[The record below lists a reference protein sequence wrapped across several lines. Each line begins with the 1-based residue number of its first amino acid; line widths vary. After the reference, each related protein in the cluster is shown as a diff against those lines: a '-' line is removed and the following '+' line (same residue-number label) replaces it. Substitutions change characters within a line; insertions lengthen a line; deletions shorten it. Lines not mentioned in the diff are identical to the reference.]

1 MTSKIHGFLLLALML
16 LAPHSW
22 SGMSAP
28 WFFLPNFHHDIRG
41 IEKLPASS
49 IGVQQPPPE
58 HVSGLLSFDSGLS
71 PMEQGLVRW
80 HEAEFPHRDFV
91 RMMPQNNV
99 FGWYAHVFDVP
110 KPFRGMD
117 LLLYL
122 GIIDD
127 ADETFL
133 NGGFINGY
141 GKVPDGSAWQD
152 DRLYRIPSNNLREK
166 DNLVA
171 VHVWSL
177 WGLGGIVGPPV
188 LKAAIAPQD
197 AHWEIAQLTDEDAP
211 TSGLNHA
218 QSEND
223 LFSVCFSGNEPEWR
237 RAALPWRNFATLPD
251 DIHYMVFRL
260 KFDMFQTDGA
270 PRLFKSPVVL
280 DSGPVFDVAAF
291 YLNGKRLGQIGRFP
305 ENNEPAFTEAAQ
317 RAQFIVPPK
326 AWSPNGRNELL
337 AVVYRESGVG
347 GLTEMPGLLLGNP
360 FEKTSRM
367 PYAERISLTNI
378 YMQSGMA
385 PKAKS
390 LLEKYK
396 PQNSQEQ
403 AWHLSFQAHLAF
415 LQWFDTGMN
424 DGSLRDHVLASLV
437 KILSAHS
444 VVAPKQSAMQAF
456 CRILRKAEA
465 DEAVMQAVR
474 KHFPSFSKECRF
486 VGIDNQT
493 RGDWLLHYGSAGW
506 ILPASEQVVDL
517 KSPNVQC
524 IPTGKDTSPPSS
536 PFQYRLEIPADR
548 DTARLWLSGS
558 SRDISD
564 ASALL
569 QHLPFLHYLGTLE
582 RLSSDILSA
591 PLAPDMTVRR
601 SAWWDDH
608 GEMHPFDDEGPDFL
622 VNIRTW
628 QAATRVSFYVYDADW
643 RTTAHP
649 RQQSLAVFS
658 PEGHFLNACWLGK
671 SDQGKY
677 ARFHVAL
684 SDITFR
690 INKHRSACTSI
701 SGVFFDRASHDVDWL
716 FEDCPAPLD
725 SERRDILSLSAPDI
739 YTSKKTLR
747 TADVACARRCRDEV
761 HDTIGQIMC
770 FQEKADWRL
779 SHPAVQ
785 ELIGRTTTVEDLAA
799 IIWHLDKLGI
809 HDYYWKIMLISQCF
823 VMMDFQDTKN
833 IVFNTEYLSRTLGE
847 AYSENWPFQQ
857 ILIHYLVK
865 KGVSTQSA
873 FVKKITERI
882 PIWST
887 SNHILDKMEAKHE
900 N

>member
-1 MTSKIHGFLLLALML
+1 MTSKIHGFLLLALLL

-22 SGMSAP
+22 SGMFAP

-49 IGVQQPPPE
+49 IGVLQPPAE
-58 HVSGLLSFDSGLS
+58 HASGLLSFDSGLS
-71 PMEQGLVRW
+71 PMEQHLVHW
-80 HEAEFPHRDFV
+80 QEAEFPHRDFV
-91 RMMPQNNV
+91 QMMPQNDV
-99 FGWYAHVFDVP
+99 FGWYAHVFDIP

-117 LLLYL
+117 LLIYL

-127 ADETFL
+127 SDETFL
-133 NGGFINGY
+133 NGNFIGGL
-141 GKVPDGSAWQD
+141 GKVPNGTAWQD
-152 DRLYRIPSNNLREK
+152 DRLYRVSSNNLREK

-188 LKAAIAPQD
+188 LKAAVAPKD
-197 AHWEIAQLTDEDAP
+197 AQYEISLINDKNAPLKGMNQALSSKDAFK
-211 TSGLNHA
+211 L
-218 QSEND
+218 
-223 LFSVCFSGNEPEWR
+223 CFSGKEPEWTVTGF
-237 RAALPWRNFATLPD
+237 PWEKFATLPD
-251 DIHYMVFRL
+251 DVHYMVFRL
-260 KFDMFQTDGA
+260 KFDMFQPDGSA
-270 PRLFKSPVVL
+270 RLFKSPVVM
-280 DSGPVFDVAAF
+280 DCGPIFDAAAF

-305 ENNEPAFTEAAQ
+305 ENKEPAFTEAAQ
-317 RAQFIVPPK
+317 RAQFIVSPK

-360 FEKTSRM
+360 LEKTSRM
-367 PYAERISLTNI
+367 PYAERISLYNI

-390 LLEKYK
+390 FLEKYK
-396 PQNSQEQ
+396 PQNSLEQ
-403 AWHLSFQAHLAF
+403 AWHLSLLAHLAF

-424 DGSLRDHVLASLV
+424 DITLCHRVLSPMAAIISNH
-437 KILSAHS
+437 SAE
-444 VVAPKQSAMQAF
+444 APRQSAMQAF

-465 DEAVMQAVR
+465 DDAVTQAVR

-486 VGIDNQT
+486 LGIDDQT

-506 ILPASEQVVDL
+506 ILPASNQVADL

-524 IPTGKDTSPPSS
+524 VPTGKDTPPSS
-536 PFQYRLEIPADR
+536 SPIQYRLEIPAAR

-569 QHLPFLHYLGTLE
+569 RHLPFLQYLGTFE
-582 RLSSDILSA
+582 WLSYDILSR
-591 PLAPDMTVRR
+591 PLAPGKTVRR

-622 VNIRTW
+622 VNIQTTQRN
-628 QAATRVSFYVYDADW
+628 TRISFYVYDSDW
-643 RTTAHP
+643 WMTAHP
-649 RQQSLAVFS
+649 RQQSLSIFS
-658 PEGHFLNACWLGK
+658 SNGDLLNACWLGK
-671 SDQGKY
+671 SDHGKY
-677 ARFHVAL
+677 ARFHVNAP
-684 SDITFR
+684 SVICR
-690 INKHRSACTSI
+690 INKHRGACTSV
-701 SGVFFDRASHDVDWL
+701 SGVFFDKANMDMTSAFGKCPEPLDKESADVPASTDVDSNFKQKAL
-716 FEDCPAPLD
+716 KNA
-725 SERRDILSLSAPDI
+725 SLEKSSQCNELVHEI
-739 YTSKKTLR
+739 
-747 TADVACARRCRDEV
+747 VAGIVAVEE
-761 HDTIGQIMC
+761 T
-770 FQEKADWRL
+770 ADWRHD
-779 SHPAVQ
+779 HPSAPKLVGQ
-785 ELIGRTTTVEDLAA
+785 MTTVEDIAA
-799 IIWHLDKLGI
+799 VIWHLDKLELHGF
-809 HDYYWKIMLISQCF
+809 YWKILLMSRCLEVLDQ
-823 VMMDFQDTKN
+823 KN
-833 IVFNTEYLSRTLGE
+833 MNDMIIHAEYLSRMLGE

-873 FVKKITERI
+873 IVKKITERI

-887 SNHILDKMEAKHE
+887 SNHILEKMEAKHE